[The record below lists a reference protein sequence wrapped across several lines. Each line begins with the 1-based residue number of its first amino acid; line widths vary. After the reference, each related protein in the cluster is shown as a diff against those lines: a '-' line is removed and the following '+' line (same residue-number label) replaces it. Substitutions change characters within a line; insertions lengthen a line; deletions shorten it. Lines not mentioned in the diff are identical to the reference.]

1 MTLPAGPALV
11 TLATCLLLFGCA
23 WYVGMCRGKY
33 GIKAPAISG
42 HPQFDIA
49 YRVQMNTIESTV
61 AFLPALW
68 VAALYYSVTWA
79 TSLGAAW
86 VLARVWFALAYAR
99 NPASRGPAFALS
111 MGAWGLLLG
120 IGAWG
125 VLSALLEG

>member
-33 GIKAPAISG
+33 GIKAPAITG

-49 YRVQMNTIESTV
+49 YRVQMNTLENTL

-68 VAALYYSVTWA
+68 VAALCYSVSWA
-79 TSLGAAW
+79 TWLGAVW
-86 VLARVWFALAYAR
+86 VLARVWFAVAYAR
-99 NPASRGPAFALS
+99 NPASRGPAFMVS
-111 MGAWGLLLG
+111 MAAWGLLMG
-120 IGAWG
+120 GGAWG
-125 VLSALLEG
+125 VLRGVIGG